1 MNLYGIILVAVA
13 LGGIAVSLWGW
24 RVLKQARRIAQWPR
38 TDGVIVESKPR
49 SAQDDLLPHIVYRYQ
64 VGGETY
70 RRRFEFPS
78 GTHPMPEFAESY
90 VKKYPLDAT
99 VQVFY
104 KPDQPG
110 QSTLEPGSR
119 GDWMIL
125 ALGILMTV
133 GALVS
138 LLVSL

>member
-24 RVLKQARRIAQWPR
+24 RVLKQARQMAQWPS
-38 TDGVIVESKPR
+38 TDGVIVESKPC
-49 SAQDDLLPHIVYRYQ
+49 SAQDDLLPHIEYRYEI
-64 VGGETY
+64 GGETH

-78 GTHPMPEFAESY
+78 GTNPMPELAESY
-90 VKKYPLDAT
+90 VKKYPLDAP

-104 KPDQPG
+104 NPDEPG

-125 ALGILMTV
+125 VLGILMTV